1 MDWNSTSISSVL
13 NKSSICG
20 GVFSSLF
27 SRGVSLEQLASSS
40 EVCFIHVSLNLFA
53 NRFLVELN
61 QMLGSVALLSDV
73 VVTTT
78 PLTNLRVVMVEMFLG
93 SALALVRIIVFLMML
108 IFCCLTFP

>member
-1 MDWNSTSISSVL
+1 M
-13 NKSSICG
+13 
-20 GVFSSLF
+20 
-27 SRGVSLEQLASSS
+27 EQLASSS